1 MKNNKLIAELK
12 EAIKNEIGECD
23 PIVWG
28 KLCELRATEKGYQRI
43 EEMVIRMVAAEGMKV
58 GSALAIIEQELGH
71 QINEGS

>member
-1 MKNNKLIAELK
+1 MKNKALIDELK

-28 KLCELRATEKGYQRI
+28 KLCELRATKQGYQRI
-43 EEMVIRMVAAEGMKV
+43 EEMVIRMVATEGMKV

-71 QINEGS
+71 QINEG

>member
-1 MKNNKLIAELK
+1 MKNKALINDLK

-28 KLCELRATEKGYQRI
+28 KLCELRATKQGYQRI
-43 EEMVIRMVAAEGMKV
+43 EEMVIRMVATEGMKV

-71 QINEGS
+71 QINEG

>member
-1 MKNNKLIAELK
+1 MKNKALINELK

-28 KLCELRATEKGYQRI
+28 KLCELRATKQGYQRI
-43 EEMVIRMVAAEGMKV
+43 EEMVIRMVAIEGMKV

-71 QINEGS
+71 QINEG